1 MLRSSVKY
9 VHSITVASL
18 RSLQTNIESSIP
30 LDLLKRR
37 RELVDIAP
45 KVTTVPYFGS
55 FIEMLGLEKKYQKFV
70 DSHTNLFNGVA
81 KFAPSIVNGKVVVS
95 DEVPTDGRRPNYVAA
110 AGPVNTQQEK
120 RLVNCFKELLL
131 AMNDITMNLDGCKG
145 HYKYI
150 DCQTTAL
157 AKSDHKPDLAFVHR
171 EEFSRDIG
179 AVHMILEAK
188 TGHYPDLLK
197 WQDYGQILD
206 YSLAMWQTQVTRKFV
221 PILFLHGA
229 SLSLFIFF
237 RDMHLR
243 TELGEVFHND
253 CSEFDTGFEMMN
265 KALTSL
271 HFLLA
276 LSSSEF
282 GHVCDFTAMPP
293 FLCFAPCIA
302 TADTDIG
309 MLNRHGKQAKTE
321 VASGPEES
329 VLATISARVPL
340 TGRVAYIVKGKF
352 NGKDAVLK
360 LSWTATTRLP
370 ENAIYEILERNGIKG
385 IPKLFKNG
393 LLVED
398 FYGYRLEFIIM
409 EDCGPT
415 FSNALKQL
423 NTGSKHLV
431 PKVVGSVIRQVTS
444 CLVNAFAA
452 GIAHRDVSD
461 GNAAVMINF
470 RTGAVNARVIDWG
483 YAKDMNCDSDESKET
498 GRRWRYDSEKVGA
511 AEKPHD
517 PFTGTQKFMSAS
529 TLFGSNYR
537 FAITDIESMFYVVLN
552 ALRSVYK
559 HPDRGDDP
567 EAFRF
572 HNRYETTGHIRV
584 SCMAREKLWLR
595 DFGINRERVPPGL
608 LNTLLTMRQ
617 MFFFD
622 NGRYI
627 GYEVSE
633 EPEYKCTIDEKLA
646 SVFMDPEIVKLLVE
660 DNPVASLAQPTPM
673 RTSSHVKKHVKPLHA
688 KRCKRTASAGASGRD
703 TSKGL
708 RSARKKT
715 RGAASSQHKS
725 GPA

>member
-1 MLRSSVKY
+1 MDIQPEIVARSAANANRTRSEVRSSVKY
-9 VHSITVASL
+9 VHSTTIASL

-37 RELVDIAP
+37 KELVDIAP
-45 KVTTVPYFGS
+45 KVATVPYFGS

-70 DSHTNLFNGVA
+70 DSHTNLFNGIA

-95 DEVPTDGRRPNYVAA
+95 DEVPADGRRPKYVAA

-120 RLVNCFKELLL
+120 RIVNCFKELLL
-131 AMNDITMNLDGCKG
+131 AMNDITMNLEGCKG

-150 DCQTTAL
+150 DCQTIAL
-157 AKSDHKPDLAFVHR
+157 TKSDHKPDLAFVHR

-188 TGHYPDLLK
+188 TGYYPDLLK
-197 WQDYGQILD
+197 WQDYGQI
-206 YSLAMWQTQVTRKFV
+206 FG
-221 PILFLHGA
+221 LFSGYVA
-229 SLSLFIFF
+229 N
-237 RDMHLR
+237 
-243 TELGEVFHND
+243 T
-253 CSEFDTGFEMMN
+253 
-265 KALTSL
+265 
-271 HFLLA
+271 
-276 LSSSEF
+276 
-282 GHVCDFTAMPP
+282 
-293 FLCFAPCIA
+293 A

-309 MLNRHGKQAKTE
+309 MSNRHGKQAKIE
-321 VASGPEES
+321 VAS
-329 VLATISARVPL
+329 VPL
-340 TGRVAYIVKGKF
+340 TGRVAYIVKEKF

-370 ENAIYEILERNGIKG
+370 ENAIYEILERNGVKG

-398 FYGYRLEFIIM
+398 FYGYRLEFTIM

-415 FSNALKQL
+415 SSNALKQL
-423 NTGSKHLV
+423 NTRSKHLV

-461 GNAAVMINF
+461 GNIAVMINF
-470 RTGAVNARVIDWG
+470 RTGAVSARVIDWG

-498 GRRWRYDSEKVGA
+498 GRRWRYDSEQVA
-511 AEKPHD
+511 ATEKTHD
-517 PFTGTQKFMSAS
+517 PFTGMQKFMSVS

-537 FAITDIESMFYVVLN
+537 FAITDIESVFYVVLN

-559 HPDRGDDP
+559 HPDCGDDP

-595 DFGINRERVPPGL
+595 DFGIDREKVPPEL
-608 LNTLLTMRQ
+608 LKTLLTMCE
-617 MFFFD
+617 MLFFD
-622 NGRYI
+622 NGSYI
-627 GYEVSE
+627 GYKVSE
-633 EPEYKCTIDEKLA
+633 EPEYKYMINEALA
-646 SVFMDPEIVKLLVE
+646 NAFMDPEIVKLLVE
-660 DNPVASLAQPTPM
+660 ETPCDF
-673 RTSSHVKKHVKPLHA
+673 S
-688 KRCKRTASAGASGRD
+688 
-703 TSKGL
+703 
-708 RSARKKT
+708 
-715 RGAASSQHKS
+715 
-725 GPA
+725 